1 MRGRRAGGQHVARE
15 QRGGR
20 VRHGVVDMQNV
31 EGAVARDLAPL
42 GYDFFVRALVASS
55 LVGVACAV
63 IGSFV
68 VLKGMSFIG
77 DAVSHAAFPGVV
89 IAYLLGVPII
99 IGGSIAAIGTAL
111 GIGALTRRSGLRS
124 DAVIGVLFAGM
135 FALGVAL
142 FSSIPNYVGDLF
154 HFLFGD
160 VLGISVSDLVALGVL
175 VLLLLVVVRIF
186 WKELLFA
193 TFDPL
198 GAGAAGLPVRQLD
211 DLLLILIAVTIVISL
226 QAVGIVLVVAMI
238 TTPAAT
244 AQLLARR
251 FGRMIQVAAL
261 IGIVSAV
268 AGLYLSYAFD
278 LASGAAIVLVE
289 TAIFLGTLVLASVRR
304 RTTR

>member
-1 MRGRRAGGQHVARE
+1 M
-15 QRGGR
+15 
-20 VRHGVVDMQNV
+20 NLF
-31 EGAVARDLAPL
+31 DLLLQPL
-42 GYDFFVRALVASS
+42 AYEFFVRALIASA

-63 IGSFV
+63 VGAFV

-77 DAVSHAAFPGVV
+77 DAVSHSAFPGIV
-89 IAYLLGVPII
+89 IAYLLGLPII
-99 IGGSIAAIGTAL
+99 LGGAVAAIATAL

-142 FSSIPNYVGDLF
+142 FSAIPNYVGDLF

-160 VLGISVSDLVALGVL
+160 VLGISVADLITLSILVAL
-175 VLLLLVVVRIF
+175 LLFVVRLL

-198 GAGAAGLPVRQLD
+198 GAGATGLPVRRLD
-211 DLLLILIAVTIVISL
+211 DLLLILIAVTIVVSL

-244 AQLLARR
+244 AQLLTKR
-251 FGRMIQVAAL
+251 FARMITVAAM
-261 IGIVSAV
+261 IGIASSV
-268 AGLYLSYAFD
+268 AGLYVSYAMN
-278 LASGAAIVLVE
+278 LASGAAIVLME
-289 TAIFLGTLVLASVRR
+289 TLVFAGALTLVTVRNR
-304 RTTR
+304 MRAVRVGGDQ

>member
-1 MRGRRAGGQHVARE
+1 MNPI
-15 QRGGR
+15 
-20 VRHGVVDMQNV
+20 DFLLSP
-31 EGAVARDLAPL
+31 LA
-42 GYDFFVRALVASS
+42 YDFFVRALVASA

-77 DAVSHAAFPGVV
+77 DAVSHAAFPGIVV
-89 IAYLLGVPII
+89 AYMLGLPII
-99 IGGSIAAIGTAL
+99 LGGAVASIVTAL

-124 DAVIGVLFAGM
+124 DSIIGVLFAGM

-160 VLGISVSDLVALGVL
+160 VLGISVADLLSLSLL
-175 VLLLLVVVRIF
+175 VVILLVVVRIL

-198 GAGAAGLPVRQLD
+198 GAGAAGLPVRRLD

-244 AQLLARR
+244 AQMLVQR
-251 FGRMIQVAAL
+251 FGKMISTAAL
-261 IGIVSAV
+261 IGVISAV

-289 TAIFLGTLVLASVRR
+289 TALFLLVLLLTSLRGRR
-304 RTTR
+304 AA

>member
-1 MRGRRAGGQHVARE
+1 MNPI
-15 QRGGR
+15 
-20 VRHGVVDMQNV
+20 DFLLSP
-31 EGAVARDLAPL
+31 LA
-42 GYDFFVRALVASS
+42 YDFFVRALVASA

-77 DAVSHAAFPGVV
+77 DAVSHAAFPGIV
-89 IAYLLGVPII
+89 IAYMLGLPII
-99 IGGSIAAIGTAL
+99 IGGAVASIVTAL

-124 DAVIGVLFAGM
+124 DSIIGVLFAGM

-142 FSSIPNYVGDLF
+142 FSSIPSYVGDLF

-160 VLGISVSDLVALGVL
+160 VLGISVSDLLALSLL
-175 VLLLLVVVRIF
+175 VLILLVVVRIL

-198 GAGAAGLPVRQLD
+198 GAGAAGLPVRRLD

-244 AQLLARR
+244 AQMLVQR
-251 FGRMIQVAAL
+251 FGKMISTAAL
-261 IGIVSAV
+261 IGVTSAV
-268 AGLYLSYAFD
+268 AGLYLSYAYD

-289 TAIFLGTLVLASVRR
+289 TALFLLVLLLTSLRGRR
-304 RTTR
+304 AA

>member
-1 MRGRRAGGQHVARE
+1 MNPI
-15 QRGGR
+15 
-20 VRHGVVDMQNV
+20 DFLISP
-31 EGAVARDLAPL
+31 LA
-42 GYDFFVRALVASS
+42 YDFFVRALVASA

-77 DAVSHAAFPGVV
+77 DAVSHAAFPGIV
-89 IAYLLGVPII
+89 IAYMLGLPII
-99 IGGSIAAIGTAL
+99 LGGAVASIVTAL

-124 DAVIGVLFAGM
+124 DSIIGVLFAGM

-160 VLGISVSDLVALGVL
+160 VLGISVSDLLALSLL
-175 VLLLLVVVRIF
+175 VVILLLVVRIL

-198 GAGAAGLPVRQLD
+198 GAGAAGLPVRRLD

-244 AQLLARR
+244 AQMLVQR
-251 FGRMIQVAAL
+251 FGKMISTAAL
-261 IGIVSAV
+261 IGVVSAV
-268 AGLYLSYAFD
+268 AGLYLSYALD

-289 TAIFLGTLVLASVRR
+289 TTLFLLVLFVTSLRGRR
-304 RTTR
+304 AA

>member
-1 MRGRRAGGQHVARE
+1 M
-15 QRGGR
+15 
-20 VRHGVVDMQNV
+20 NLI
-31 EGAVARDLAPL
+31 DLLLSPL
-42 GYDFFVRALVASS
+42 AYDFFIRALIASA

-77 DAVSHAAFPGVV
+77 DAVSHSAFPGIV
-89 IAYLLGVPII
+89 IAYMLGLPII
-99 IGGSIAAIGTAL
+99 LGGAAAAIFTAL
-111 GIGALTRRSGLRS
+111 GIGAITRRSGLRS
-124 DAVIGVLFAGM
+124 DSIIGVLFAGM

-160 VLGISVSDLVALGVL
+160 VLGISVADLFALALL
-175 VLLLLVVVRIF
+175 VLSLLVVVRAL

-198 GAGAAGLPVRQLD
+198 GAGAAGLPVRRLD

-244 AQLLARR
+244 AQMVVKR
-251 FGRMIQVAAL
+251 FGAMIGTAAL
-261 IGIVSAV
+261 IGVVSAV
-268 AGLYLSYAFD
+268 AGLYISYALN

-289 TAIFLGTLVLASVRR
+289 TALFLLVLFITSVRGR
-304 RTTR
+304 RAA

>member
-1 MRGRRAGGQHVARE
+1 MSPI
-15 QRGGR
+15 
-20 VRHGVVDMQNV
+20 DFLLSP
-31 EGAVARDLAPL
+31 LA
-42 GYDFFVRALVASS
+42 YDFFVRALVASA

-77 DAVSHAAFPGVV
+77 DAVSHAAFPGIV
-89 IAYLLGVPII
+89 IAYMLGLPII
-99 IGGSIAAIGTAL
+99 LGGAAASIVTAL

-124 DAVIGVLFAGM
+124 DSIIGVLFAGM

-160 VLGISVSDLVALGVL
+160 VLGISVADLLALSLL
-175 VLLLLVVVRIF
+175 VLILLVVVRIL

-198 GAGAAGLPVRQLD
+198 GAGAAGLPVRRLD

-244 AQLLARR
+244 AQMLVQR
-251 FGRMIQVAAL
+251 FGKMISTAAL
-261 IGIVSAV
+261 IGVTSAV

-289 TAIFLGTLVLASVRR
+289 TALFWLVLLVTSLRGRR
-304 RTTR
+304 AA

>member
-1 MRGRRAGGQHVARE
+1 M
-15 QRGGR
+15 
-20 VRHGVVDMQNV
+20 NLF
-31 EGAVARDLAPL
+31 DLILQPL
-42 GYDFFVRALVASS
+42 AYEFFVRALIASA

-63 IGSFV
+63 VGAFV

-77 DAVSHAAFPGVV
+77 DAVSHSAFPGIV
-89 IAYLLGVPII
+89 IAYLLGLPII
-99 IGGSIAAIGTAL
+99 LGGAVAAIATAL

-142 FSSIPNYVGDLF
+142 FSAIPNYVGDLF

-160 VLGISVSDLVALGVL
+160 VLGISVADLITLSILVAL
-175 VLLLLVVVRIF
+175 LLFVVRLL

-198 GAGAAGLPVRQLD
+198 GAGAAGLPVRRLD
-211 DLLLILIAVTIVISL
+211 DLLLILIAVTIVVSL

-244 AQLLARR
+244 AQLLTKR
-251 FGRMIQVAAL
+251 FARMITIAAM
-261 IGIVSAV
+261 IGIASSV
-268 AGLYLSYAFD
+268 AGLYVSYAMN
-278 LASGAAIVLVE
+278 LASGAAIVLME
-289 TAIFLGTLVLASVRR
+289 TLVFAGALTLVTVRNR
-304 RTTR
+304 MRAVRVGGDQ

>member
-1 MRGRRAGGQHVARE
+1 MNPL
-15 QRGGR
+15 
-20 VRHGVVDMQNV
+20 DFLLSP
-31 EGAVARDLAPL
+31 LA
-42 GYDFFVRALVASS
+42 YDFFVRALVASA

-77 DAVSHAAFPGVV
+77 DAVSHAAFPGIV
-89 IAYLLGVPII
+89 IAYMLGLPII
-99 IGGSIAAIGTAL
+99 IGGAVASIVTAL

-124 DAVIGVLFAGM
+124 DSIIGVLFAGM

-160 VLGISVSDLVALGVL
+160 VLGISVSDLLALSLL
-175 VLLLLVVVRIF
+175 VLILLVVVRIL

-198 GAGAAGLPVRQLD
+198 GAGAAGLPVRRLD

-244 AQLLARR
+244 AQMLVQR
-251 FGRMIQVAAL
+251 FGKMISTAAL
-261 IGIVSAV
+261 IGVVSAV
-268 AGLYLSYAFD
+268 AGLYLSYAVD

-289 TAIFLGTLVLASVRR
+289 TALFLLVLLLTSLRGRR
-304 RTTR
+304 AA

>member
-1 MRGRRAGGQHVARE
+1 M
-15 QRGGR
+15 
-20 VRHGVVDMQNV
+20 NPI
-31 EGAVARDLAPL
+31 DLLLSPL
-42 GYDFFVRALVASS
+42 GYDFFVRALLASA
-55 LVGVACAV
+55 LVGISCAV
-63 IGSFV
+63 VGSFV

-142 FSSIPNYVGDLF
+142 FSAIPNFVGDLLG
-154 HFLFGD
+154 FLFGD
-160 VLGISVSDLVALGVL
+160 VLGISVGDLAALSLLATLLIAIVALL
-175 VLLLLVVVRIF
+175 
-186 WKELLFA
+186 WKELLYA

-198 GAGAAGLPVRQLD
+198 GAGAAGLPVRRLD
-211 DLLLILIAVTIVISL
+211 DLLLVLIAVTIVVSL

-244 AQLLARR
+244 AQLLVRR
-251 FGRMIQVAAL
+251 FDRMIGVAAV
-261 IGIVSAV
+261 IGVTSGVI
-268 AGLYLSYAFD
+268 GLYASYLLD
-278 LASGAAIVLVE
+278 VASGASIVLVE
-289 TAIFLGTLVLASVRR
+289 TLLFVAVLAI
-304 RTTR
+304 TRLRLRSASA